1 MKDEAVYIDLIQLT
15 LSGNKEAYSE
25 LYDKTIQEVY
35 KTAHFLIEDKTDVD
49 DVVQEIY
56 IQLYE
61 ALRKYDSE
69 KPFRPWLIGLAIK
82 QIHSYRRKRWMR
94 LRIVK
99 KAEEQR
105 KPVQVDFSNDV
116 VSKISSQKLIELIH
130 KLPYKLKQVIILRY
144 LHDYSQEEVAQ
155 ILHIP
160 IGTVKSRIHAAL
172 KKLRQ
177 KEQVEEIF
185 LGEVGN
191 VK

>member
-1 MKDEAVYIDLIQLT
+1 MKGEIDYAHLIQLT
-15 LSGNKEAYSE
+15 LSGNKEAYSK

-35 KTAHFLIEDKTDVD
+35 KTAHFLVEDKTDVD

-61 ALRKYDSE
+61 SLRKYDSE

-94 LRIVK
+94 LRIIK
-99 KAEEQR
+99 KVEEQR
-105 KPVQVDFSNDV
+105 KPEQIDFSNDV
-116 VSKISSQKLIELIH
+116 VSKISNKKLIELIH

>member
-1 MKDEAVYIDLIQLT
+1 MKDETVYTDLIQLT

-25 LYDKTIQEVY
+25 LYDVTIHEVY
-35 KTAHFLIEDKTDVD
+35 KTAHFLIDDKADVD

-61 ALRKYDSE
+61 SLRKYDSE
-69 KPFRPWLIGLAIK
+69 KPFRPWLIGLVIK

-94 LRIVK
+94 LRIIK

-105 KPVQVDFSNDV
+105 KPVQIDFSNDV
-116 VSKISSQKLIELIH
+116 VSKISNQKLIELIH

-144 LHDYSQEEVAQ
+144 LHDYSQEEVAE

-160 IGTVKSRIHAAL
+160 
-172 KKLRQ
+172 
-177 KEQVEEIF
+177 VEEIPEAYKERF
-185 LGEVGN
+185 MKAEQFMEYVDEK
-191 VK
+191 VR

>member
-1 MKDEAVYIDLIQLT
+1 MKGETLYIDLIKLT

-25 LYDKTIQEVY
+25 LYDVTIHEVY
-35 KTAHFLIEDKTDVD
+35 KTAHFLIDDKADVD

-61 ALRKYDSE
+61 SLRKYDSE

-94 LRIVK
+94 LRIIK

-105 KPVQVDFSNDV
+105 KPVQIDFSNDV
-116 VSKISSQKLIELIH
+116 ISKISNQKLIALIH

>member
-1 MKDEAVYIDLIQLT
+1 MKDETVYTDLIQLT

-35 KTAHFLIEDKTDVD
+35 KTAHFLIEDKTDVGD
-49 DVVQEIY
+49 IVQEIY

-61 ALRKYDSE
+61 SLRKYDSE

-94 LRIVK
+94 LRIIK

-105 KPVQVDFSNDV
+105 KPVQVDFSSDV
-116 VSKISSQKLIELIH
+116 VSKISNQKLIELIH

>member
-1 MKDEAVYIDLIQLT
+1 MKGETVYSDLIQLT

-35 KTAHFLIEDKTDVD
+35 KTAHFLIEDQADVD
-49 DVVQEIY
+49 DIVQEIY

-61 ALRKYDSE
+61 SLRKYDIE

-94 LRIVK
+94 LRIIK

-105 KPVQVDFSNDV
+105 KPVQIDFSSDV
-116 VSKISSQKLIELIH
+116 VSKISNQKLIELIH

-155 ILHIP
+155 ILYIP

>member
-1 MKDEAVYIDLIQLT
+1 MKDETVYMDLIQLT

-35 KTAHFLIEDKTDVD
+35 KTAHFLIDDKTDVD

-61 ALRKYDSE
+61 SLRKYDSE
-69 KPFRPWLIGLAIK
+69 KLFRPWLIGLAIK

-105 KPVQVDFSNDV
+105 KPVQIDFSNDV
-116 VSKISSQKLIELIH
+116 VSKISNQKLIELIH

-144 LHDYSQEEVAQ
+144 LHEYSQEEVAQ

-160 IGTVKSRIHAAL
+160 LGTVKSRIHAAL

>member
-1 MKDEAVYIDLIQLT
+1 MKDETLYTNLIQLT
-15 LSGNKEAYSE
+15 LSGNKEAYGE

-35 KTAHFLIEDKTDVD
+35 KTAHFLIGDKTDVD

-61 ALRKYDSE
+61 SLRKYDNE
-69 KPFRPWLIGLAIK
+69 KLFRPWLIGLAIK

-105 KPVQVDFSNDV
+105 KPVQIDFSNDI
-116 VSKISSQKLIELIH
+116 VSKISNQKLIELIH

-144 LHDYSQEEVAQ
+144 LHDYSQEEVAH

>member
-1 MKDEAVYIDLIQLT
+1 
-15 LSGNKEAYSE
+15 
-25 LYDKTIQEVY
+25 VY
-35 KTAHFLIEDKTDVD
+35 KTVHFLIEDKTDVD
-49 DVVQEIY
+49 DFVQEVY
-56 IQLYE
+56 LQLYFL
-61 ALRKYDSE
+61 LRMYVLL
-69 KPFRPWLIGLAIK
+69 KPFRPCLFVLTIFQL
-82 QIHSYRRKRWMR
+82 HSFCCSRWMR
-94 LRIVK
+94 LRIIK

-105 KPVQVDFSNDV
+105 KPVQIDFSNDLI
-116 VSKISSQKLIELIH
+116 SKISNQKLIELIH

-177 KEQVEEIF
+177 KEQIEEIF

>member
-1 MKDEAVYIDLIQLT
+1 MKGEIDYAHLIQLT
-15 LSGNKEAYSE
+15 LSGNKEAYSK
-25 LYDKTIQEVY
+25 LYDKTIQEIY

-61 ALRKYDSE
+61 SLRKYDSE

-82 QIHSYRRKRWMR
+82 QIHSYRRKRWIR
-94 LRIVK
+94 LRIIK

-105 KPVQVDFSNDV
+105 KSVQIDFSNDV
-116 VSKISSQKLIELIH
+116 VIKISNQKLIELIH
-130 KLPYKLKQVIILRY
+130 KLLYKLKQVIILRY

>member
-1 MKDEAVYIDLIQLT
+1 MKDETEYIDLIQLT

-61 ALRKYDSE
+61 SLRKYDSE
-69 KPFRPWLIGLAIK
+69 KPFRPWLIGLGIK
-82 QIHSYRRKRWMR
+82 QIHYYRRKRWMR
-94 LRIVK
+94 LRIIK

-105 KPVQVDFSNDV
+105 KPVQIDFSNDI
-116 VSKISSQKLIELIH
+116 VSKISNKKLIELIH

-144 LHDYSQEEVAQ
+144 LHDYSQEEVAH

>member
-1 MKDEAVYIDLIQLT
+1 MKVEAVYTDLIQLT
-15 LSGNKEAYSE
+15 LSGNKEAYSK

-35 KTAHFLIEDKTDVD
+35 KTAHFLIEDKKDVD

-61 ALRKYDSE
+61 SLCKYDSK

-94 LRIVK
+94 LRIIK

-105 KPVQVDFSNDV
+105 KPEQIDFSNDV
-116 VSKISSQKLIELIH
+116 VSKISNKKLIELIH

-177 KEQVEEIF
+177 IEQVEEIF

>member
-1 MKDEAVYIDLIQLT
+1 MKDETLYTNLIQLT

-35 KTAHFLIEDKTDVD
+35 KTAHFLIGDKTDVD

-61 ALRKYDSE
+61 SLRKYDSE
-69 KPFRPWLIGLAIK
+69 KPFRPWLTGLTIK

-94 LRIVK
+94 LRIIK
-99 KAEEQR
+99 KAEVQR
-105 KPVQVDFSNDV
+105 KPVQIDFSNDV
-116 VSKISSQKLIELIH
+116 VSKISNQKLIELIH

-144 LHDYSQEEVAQ
+144 LHDYSQEEVAH

>member
-1 MKDEAVYIDLIQLT
+1 MKVETVYTDLIQLT
-15 LSGNKEAYSE
+15 LSGNKEAYSK

-35 KTAHFLIEDKTDVD
+35 KTAHFLVEDKTDVD

-61 ALRKYDSE
+61 SLRKYDSK

-94 LRIVK
+94 LRIIK

-105 KPVQVDFSNDV
+105 KPEQIDFSNDV
-116 VSKISSQKLIELIH
+116 VSKISNKKLIELIH

-155 ILHIP
+155 ILYIP

-177 KEQVEEIF
+177 IEQVEEIF

>member
-1 MKDEAVYIDLIQLT
+1 MKDETLYTNLIQLT
-15 LSGNKEAYSE
+15 LSGNKEAYGE

-35 KTAHFLIEDKTDVD
+35 KTAHFLIGDKTDVD

-61 ALRKYDSE
+61 SLRKYDSE

-94 LRIVK
+94 LRIIK

-105 KPVQVDFSNDV
+105 KPVQIDFSNDI
-116 VSKISSQKLIELIH
+116 VSKISNKKLIELIH
-130 KLPYKLKQVIILRY
+130 KLPYKLKQVIMLRY
-144 LHDYSQEEVAQ
+144 LHDYSQEEVAH

>member
-1 MKDEAVYIDLIQLT
+1 MKGETVYTDLIQLT
-15 LSGNKEAYSE
+15 LSGNKEAYSK

-35 KTAHFLIEDKTDVD
+35 KTAHFLIEDKMDVD

-61 ALRKYDSE
+61 SLRRYDSK

-105 KPVQVDFSNDV
+105 KPVQIDFSSDV
-116 VSKISSQKLIELIH
+116 VSKISNQKLIELIH

-144 LHDYSQEEVAQ
+144 LHDYSQEEVAH

-160 IGTVKSRIHAAL
+160 MGTVKSRIHAAL

>member
-1 MKDEAVYIDLIQLT
+1 MKDETVYTDLIKLT

-25 LYDKTIQEVY
+25 LYDVTIHEVY
-35 KTAHFLIEDKTDVD
+35 KTAHFLIDDKADVD

-61 ALRKYDSE
+61 SLRKYDSE

-82 QIHSYRRKRWMR
+82 QIHSCRRKRWMR
-94 LRIVK
+94 LRIIK

-105 KPVQVDFSNDV
+105 KPVQIDFSNDV
-116 VSKISSQKLIELIH
+116 ISKISNQKLIELIH

>member
-1 MKDEAVYIDLIQLT
+1 MKGETVYTDLIQLT
-15 LSGNKEAYSE
+15 LSGNKEAYSK

-35 KTAHFLIEDKTDVD
+35 KTAHFLIEDKMDVD

-61 ALRKYDSE
+61 SLRKYDSE

-94 LRIVK
+94 LRIIK

-105 KPVQVDFSNDV
+105 KPEQIDFSNDV
-116 VSKISSQKLIELIH
+116 VSKISNKKLIELIH

>member
-1 MKDEAVYIDLIQLT
+1 
-15 LSGNKEAYSE
+15 
-25 LYDKTIQEVY
+25 
-35 KTAHFLIEDKTDVD
+35 
-49 DVVQEIY
+49 
-56 IQLYE
+56 
-61 ALRKYDSE
+61 
-69 KPFRPWLIGLAIK
+69 
-82 QIHSYRRKRWMR
+82 
-94 LRIVK
+94 
-99 KAEEQR
+99 
-105 KPVQVDFSNDV
+105 
-116 VSKISSQKLIELIH
+116 
-130 KLPYKLKQVIILRY
+130 IILRY

>member
-1 MKDEAVYIDLIQLT
+1 MKGETVYSDLIQLT

-25 LYDKTIQEVY
+25 LYDKTIQEIY
-35 KTAHFLIEDKTDVD
+35 KTAHFLIEDKADVD

-61 ALRKYDSE
+61 SLLKYDSE

-99 KAEEQR
+99 RAEEQR
-105 KPVQVDFSNDV
+105 KPVQIDFSSDV
-116 VSKISSQKLIELIH
+116 VSKISNQKLIELIH

-144 LHDYSQEEVAQ
+144 LHDYSQEEVAK

>member
-1 MKDEAVYIDLIQLT
+1 MKDETVYTDLIQLT

-25 LYDKTIQEVY
+25 LYDKTIQEIY
-35 KTAHFLIEDKTDVD
+35 KTAHFLIEDKADVD

-61 ALRKYDSE
+61 SLHKYDSE

-105 KPVQVDFSNDV
+105 KPVQIDFSSDV
-116 VSKISSQKLIELIH
+116 VSKISNQKLIELIH

>member
-1 MKDEAVYIDLIQLT
+1 MKDETVYTDLIQLT

-35 KTAHFLIEDKTDVD
+35 KTAHFLIEDKADID

-61 ALRKYDSE
+61 SLRKYDSE

-105 KPVQVDFSNDV
+105 KTVEIDFSSDV
-116 VSKISSQKLIELIH
+116 VSKISNQKLIELIH

>member
-1 MKDEAVYIDLIQLT
+1 MKDETLYTNLIQLT
-15 LSGNKEAYSE
+15 LSGNKEAYGE

-35 KTAHFLIEDKTDVD
+35 KTAHFLIGDKTDVD

-61 ALRKYDSE
+61 SLRKYDSE

-94 LRIVK
+94 VRIIK

-105 KPVQVDFSNDV
+105 KPVQIDFSNDI
-116 VSKISSQKLIELIH
+116 VSKISNKKLIELIH

-144 LHDYSQEEVAQ
+144 LHDYSQEEVAH

>member
-1 MKDEAVYIDLIQLT
+1 MDATTNYKKKQKSKESQCKLI
-15 LSGNKEAYSE
+15 
-25 LYDKTIQEVY
+25 
-35 KTAHFLIEDKTDVD
+35 
-49 DVVQEIY
+49 
-56 IQLYE
+56 
-61 ALRKYDSE
+61 
-69 KPFRPWLIGLAIK
+69 
-82 QIHSYRRKRWMR
+82 
-94 LRIVK
+94 
-99 KAEEQR
+99 
-105 KPVQVDFSNDV
+105 FSNDV
-116 VSKISSQKLIELIH
+116 VSKISNQKLIELIH

>member
-1 MKDEAVYIDLIQLT
+1 MKDETVYIDLIQLT

-61 ALRKYDSE
+61 SLRKYDSE
-69 KPFRPWLIGLAIK
+69 KPFRPWLIGLTIK

-105 KPVQVDFSNDV
+105 KPVQIDFSNDV
-116 VSKISSQKLIELIH
+116 VSKLSNQKLIELIH

-144 LHDYSQEEVAQ
+144 LHDYSQEEVAH

>member
-1 MKDEAVYIDLIQLT
+1 MKDETLYTNLIQLT
-15 LSGNKEAYSE
+15 LSGNKEAYGE

-35 KTAHFLIEDKTDVD
+35 KTAHFLIGDKTDVD

-61 ALRKYDSE
+61 SLRKYDSE
-69 KPFRPWLIGLAIK
+69 KPFRSWLIGLAIK

-94 LRIVK
+94 LRIIK

-105 KPVQVDFSNDV
+105 KPVQIDFSNDI
-116 VSKISSQKLIELIH
+116 VSKISNKKLIELIH

-144 LHDYSQEEVAQ
+144 LHDYSQEEVAH

-185 LGEVGN
+185 LGEVEN
-191 VK
+191 VR

>member
-1 MKDEAVYIDLIQLT
+1 MKEETVYTDLIQLT

-25 LYDKTIQEVY
+25 LYDVTIHEVY
-35 KTAHFLIEDKTDVD
+35 KTAHFLIDDKADVD

-61 ALRKYDSE
+61 SLRKYDSE
-69 KPFRPWLIGLAIK
+69 KPFRPWLIGLVIK

-94 LRIVK
+94 LRIIK

-105 KPVQVDFSNDV
+105 KPVQIDFSNDV
-116 VSKISSQKLIELIH
+116 VSKISNQKLIELIH

-160 IGTVKSRIHAAL
+160 IGTVKSRIHAPL

>member
-1 MKDEAVYIDLIQLT
+1 MKDETVYINLIHLT

-61 ALRKYDSE
+61 SLRKYDSE

-94 LRIVK
+94 LRIIK
-99 KAEEQR
+99 RAEEQR
-105 KPVQVDFSNDV
+105 KPVQIDFSNDV
-116 VSKISSQKLIELIH
+116 VSKISNQKLIELIH

-172 KKLRQ
+172 IKLRQ

>member
-1 MKDEAVYIDLIQLT
+1 MKNETVYTNLIQLT

-61 ALRKYDSE
+61 SLRKYDSE

-94 LRIVK
+94 LRIIK

-105 KPVQVDFSNDV
+105 KPVQIDFSNDV
-116 VSKISSQKLIELIH
+116 VSKISNQKLIELIH

-177 KEQVEEIF
+177 KERVEEIF

>member
-1 MKDEAVYIDLIQLT
+1 MKDETVYMDLIQLT

-35 KTAHFLIEDKTDVD
+35 KTAHFLIEDKTDVV

-61 ALRKYDSE
+61 SLRKYDSE

-105 KPVQVDFSNDV
+105 KPVQIDFSSDV
-116 VSKISSQKLIELIH
+116 VSKISNQKLIELIH
-130 KLPYKLKQVIILRY
+130 KLPYKLKQIIILRY

>member
-1 MKDEAVYIDLIQLT
+1 MDATKNY
-15 LSGNKEAYSE
+15 
-25 LYDKTIQEVY
+25 
-35 KTAHFLIEDKTDVD
+35 
-49 DVVQEIY
+49 
-56 IQLYE
+56 
-61 ALRKYDSE
+61 
-69 KPFRPWLIGLAIK
+69 
-82 QIHSYRRKRWMR
+82 
-94 LRIVK
+94 K

-105 KPVQVDFSNDV
+105 KPVQIDFSNDV
-116 VSKISSQKLIELIH
+116 VSKISNQKLIELIH

-185 LGEVGN
+185 LGGRECEMSLDCRVRESIREEAKGI
-191 VK
+191 VARQS

>member
-1 MKDEAVYIDLIQLT
+1 MKGETVYSDLIQLT

-35 KTAHFLIEDKTDVD
+35 KTAHFLIGDKTDVD

-61 ALRKYDSE
+61 SLRKYDGE
-69 KPFRPWLIGLAIK
+69 KLFRPWLIGLAIK

-94 LRIVK
+94 LRIIK

-105 KPVQVDFSNDV
+105 KPVQIDFSNDV
-116 VSKISSQKLIELIH
+116 VSKISNQKLIKLIH

-144 LHDYSQEEVAQ
+144 LHDYTQEEVAH

>member
-1 MKDEAVYIDLIQLT
+1 MKGETVYIDLIQLT

-61 ALRKYDSE
+61 SLRKYDSE
-69 KPFRPWLIGLAIK
+69 KPFRPWLIGLTIK

-94 LRIVK
+94 LRIIK

-105 KPVQVDFSNDV
+105 KPVQIDFSNDV
-116 VSKISSQKLIELIH
+116 VSKISNKKLIELIH

-144 LHDYSQEEVAQ
+144 LHDYSQEEVAE

-177 KEQVEEIF
+177 KEQIEEIF